1 MRKTLLFD
9 WGNTIMVDFVFPGPM
24 CSWDKVALVDGAE
37 NALQVLSEKYNCHLA
52 TNAGASTSKEV
63 RLALSRVDADKFFSE
78 IFLADEIGFAKP
90 DIRFF
95 NAIIN
100 RLGLPPDTFVMI
112 GDNYFKDCV
121 GAKMAGMKT
130 VLLNSNHVTGSFPLA
145 DAVIENLKELKKTL
159 LILHDEC

>member
-9 WGNTIMVDFVFPGPM
+9 WGNTIMVDFVLPGPM

-37 NALQVLSEKYNCHLA
+37 NALQSLSGQYDCHLA
-52 TNAGASTSKEV
+52 TNAGASTTKEV

-95 NAIIN
+95 NAIID
-100 RLGLPPDTFVMI
+100 RLGHPPDSFVMI
-112 GDNYFKDCV
+112 GDNYFNDCV
-121 GAKMAGMKT
+121 GAKKAGMKT
-130 VLLNSNHVTGSFPLA
+130 VLLNTNQVTGSFPMA
-145 DAVIENLKELKKTL
+145 DAVIGNFEELNKTL
-159 LILHDEC
+159 LILQDE